1 MNVQITLEDFP
12 QDRANCGNCTRN
24 GGACARSKNDKT
36 IHNGNIYNNGEAC
49 GVIYKCVHYTG
60 RFE

>member
-24 GGACARSKNDKT
+24 GGACARSKGDKT
-36 IHNGNIYNNGEAC
+36 IHNGNIYGHGEVC